1 MRPSRPLPRLM
12 VAPNGARRGKADHKA
27 LPITLEETV
36 ATAVACQKAGADGLH
51 LHVRDKEGK
60 HSLDTGLYR
69 EAIAA
74 LERAAPDLFLQV
86 TSEAAGRYSAD
97 AQRAMIRELR
107 PPSVSVA
114 LREMLRARSE
124 TSNARAFY
132 AWAHAGGVDVQHIVY
147 SARELN
153 WLLECIDQEVVPG
166 THHQLQLVL
175 GSYAGSVLPRPRD
188 LEAYLAL
195 LSARRADLTFDWMV
209 CAFGSAET
217 ACLAHAAALGGK
229 VRVGFENSLWN
240 ADGSLARDNAARV
253 VEVRAVIDE
262 TASVDETGHTL
273 SPGDR

>member
-1 MRPSRPLPRLM
+1 MTPLRPLPRLM
-12 VAPNGARRGKADHKA
+12 VAPNGARRGKADHRA

-36 ATAVACQKAGADGLH
+36 ATAVACQEAGADGLH

-74 LERAAPDLFLQV
+74 LEHAVPDLFLQV
-86 TSEAAGRYSAD
+86 TSEAAGRYSAG

-114 LREMLRARSE
+114 LREMLRARTE
-124 TSNARAFY
+124 TQNARAFY
-132 AWAHAGGVDVQHIVY
+132 AWAHAEGVDVQHIVY
-147 SARELN
+147 SAQELN
-153 WLLECIDQEVVPG
+153 WLLECIDQKVVPG

-175 GSYAGSVLPRPRD
+175 GSYAGSVLPSPGD
-188 LEAYLAL
+188 LEAYLVPL
-195 LSARRADLTFDWMV
+195 NARKADLTFDWMV

-217 ACLAHAAALGGK
+217 ACLAHAATLGGK

-253 VEVRAVIDE
+253 AEVRAVLNE
-262 TASVDETGHTL
+262 TASVDEAGLTVYPR
-273 SPGDR
+273 SR

>member
-1 MRPSRPLPRLM
+1 MKPSLPLPRLM
-12 VAPNGARRGKADHKA
+12 VAPNGARRGKADHEA
-27 LPITLEETV
+27 LPITLEEIV
-36 ATAVACQKAGADGLH
+36 ATAAACQRAGADGLH

-69 EAIAA
+69 EAITA
-74 LERAAPDLFLQV
+74 LEHAVPGLFLQV

-97 AQRAMIRELR
+97 AQQAMIRELR

-124 TSNARAFY
+124 TPNARAFY
-132 AWAHAGGVDVQHIVY
+132 AWAHAEGVDVQHIVY

-153 WLLECIDQEVVPG
+153 WLLECIDQEVIPG

-175 GSYAGSVLPRPRD
+175 GSYAASVLPRPCD
-188 LEAYLAL
+188 LDAYLAPL
-195 LSARRADLTFDWMV
+195 NARMADLTFDWMA
-209 CAFGSAET
+209 CAFGSSET

-253 VEVRAVIDE
+253 AEVRAALDE
-262 TASVDETGHTL
+262 TASVDETGQTL
-273 SPGDR
+273 SRRAR